1 MKIFF
6 KKKINV
12 SGNNFSDIKAVI
24 DTATDGD
31 VINLGGKTYTN
42 YTNVYPLSMK
52 KSLYIING
60 TLDAQ
65 NFNFTDLS
73 QGHVLE
79 IVLLKILHY
88 KLLFINCLSCYLVL

>member
-73 QGHVLE
+73 QGARFRNCTLE
-79 IVLLKILHY
+79 NITLY
-88 KLLFINCLSCYLVL
+88 T